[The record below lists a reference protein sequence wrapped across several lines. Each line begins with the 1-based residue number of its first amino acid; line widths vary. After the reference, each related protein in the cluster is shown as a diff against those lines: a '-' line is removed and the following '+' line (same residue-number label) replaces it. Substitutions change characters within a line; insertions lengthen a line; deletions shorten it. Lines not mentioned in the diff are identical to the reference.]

1 MSDTEEEF
9 YSAERWQNWLDRLR
23 DEELDPEDEDSARLL
38 YNLQDDV
45 AIAVAKIVSA
55 YDDDEI
61 DEATALDELES
72 IREVVL
78 SEPAFDDEDKKM
90 LVEGVQ
96 TSLVAVFYSA
106 DVYVS
111 NGPADEASVD
121 EYVEAAAAA
130 ESEEEFD
137 RALELAACAG
147 SRLFD
152 GDEVD
157 LAITEE
163 LEYGPLT
170 DWLSGLDS
178 LQSALATPEVIDED
192 EDA

>member
-55 YDDDEI
+55 YDDAEI
-61 DEATALDELES
+61 DESEALDELES

-78 SEPAFDDEDKKM
+78 SEPAFEDEDKKM

-130 ESEEEFD
+130 EREEEFD

-157 LAITEE
+157 LSITEE